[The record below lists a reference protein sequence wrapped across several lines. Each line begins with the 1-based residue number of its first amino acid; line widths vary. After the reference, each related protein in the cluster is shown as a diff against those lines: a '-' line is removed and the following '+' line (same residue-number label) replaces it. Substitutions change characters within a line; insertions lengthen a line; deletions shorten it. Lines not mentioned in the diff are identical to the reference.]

1 MTFLSLTAFALLPL
15 LPAIVI
21 FYMLK
26 LKRKREV
33 VPSTL
38 LWRRSVADL
47 IANSPFQKLRNNLL
61 MYLQLLILA
70 ALIFALARP
79 VVKLEREQGNTIVL
93 LIDQSASMLA
103 KDSDGKTR
111 IEKAR
116 EQGLKAVEGLGANDQ
131 MIIVGFSNRTQIIQT
146 LSGDKG
152 LLREAVRS
160 IEASETEVNL
170 SETALILEGLTTST
184 DSEAVRTARADVKTL
199 LISDGGLGEAA
210 EQLGDVPNMEY
221 VKIGSAVENLGV
233 TTMDLRESFAGEY
246 EQQVFASVWNGG
258 TEARTVLVDLKID
271 DQNVDVKSVDVPPLA
286 TSSVVFSVQGG
297 RTGIAS
303 VSLPAKGDALEIDDV
318 ARAIIPPP
326 SAMNILI
333 VTKGNFFLEQALNV
347 DSRVTVSRILPTDYE
362 NHPGEYDLTVFDNCT
377 TGKIGIGTFLFLNA
391 LPPGGDF
398 KTKKEAS
405 VSNPAIVD
413 WNRVHPIMRYV
424 NMDRVLVGEAMNIEV
439 PRDAVP
445 LVEAVETPLIS
456 YYETDARQVLVIG
469 FDIFKSY
476 WPVDVSFPIFISNVI
491 DFARRQRGG
500 AQRPAYA
507 TGSTIPIVAP
517 KGATTLTVLTPSAN
531 SITKEFAGATTAFLT
546 ETSEAGIYN
555 VRFDTGETRNIA
567 VNVFSERESTIE
579 PVENL
584 QFGGKTLS
592 SLSDTTRAPREIWPW
607 LAMLAFAVLSIEWWV
622 YCKRAWL

>member
-1 MTFLSLTAFALLPL
+1 MTFLSLAAFALLPL
-15 LPAIVI
+15 LPGIVI

-26 LKRKREV
+26 LKRKREL

-79 VVKLEREQGNTIVL
+79 VMKLEREKGNTIVL
-93 LIDQSASMLA
+93 LMDQTASMLA
-103 KDSDGKTR
+103 KDVGGKSR
-111 IEKAR
+111 MELAR
-116 EQGLKAVEGLGANDQ
+116 EQGLKAIEGMGANDQ

-152 LLREAVRS
+152 LLRDAVRS

-170 SETALILEGLTTST
+170 NETALILEGLTTST
-184 DSEAVRTARADVKTL
+184 DSEAVRSARADTKTM

-210 EQLGDVPNMEY
+210 EQLGGVPNMEY
-221 VKIGSAVENLGV
+221 VRVGSAVENLGV

-246 EQQVFASVWNGG
+246 EQQIFATVWNGG
-258 TEARTVLVDLKID
+258 TETKTALVDLKID
-271 DQNVDVKSVDVPPLA
+271 DKNVDVKSVEVPPLGA
-286 TSSVVFSVQGG
+286 SSVVFTVQGG
-297 RTGIAS
+297 RTGVAS

-326 SAMNILI
+326 SAMNVLI

-347 DSRVTVSRILPTDYE
+347 DSRVSVSRILPTDYDA
-362 NHPGEYDLTVFDNCT
+362 HAGEYDLTVFDNCT
-377 TGKIGIGTFLFLNA
+377 TGKLGIGTFVFLNS
-391 LPPGGDF
+391 LPPGGAF
-398 KTKKEAS
+398 KTKKVAS
-405 VSNPAIVD
+405 IENPAIVD

-424 NMDRVLVGEAMNIEV
+424 NMDRVLVGEAMNLEV
-439 PRDAVP
+439 PRDSVP

-456 YYETDARQVLVIG
+456 FQETDAQQILVIG

-476 WPVDVSFPIFISNVI
+476 WPVDVSFPIFISNVM

-507 TGSTIPIVAP
+507 SGSTIPVVAP
-517 KGATTLTVLTPSAN
+517 KGATSLTVTTPSN
-531 SITKEFAGATTAFLT
+531 NQITKEFAGATTAFLT
-546 ETSEAGIYN
+546 ETSESGVYRVA
-555 VRFDTGETRNIA
+555 FDTGETRNIA
-567 VNVFSERESTIE
+567 VNLFSERESTIE
-579 PVENL
+579 PVEEL